1 MQGKSL
7 SPRIKPYLAKPKITL
22 RKLGSFTKLSP
33 QAYNDSAN
41 NTSSPNSQVSFG
53 QSHHNYSNIY
63 KSNSRLT
70 LKIQNPVSSFNISTH
85 KKLKAMAEKYSPQ
98 KSVKTFQNIPTESL
112 LPLSSSDTA
121 AQFSNYLSRYEV
133 GELCE
138 YETIYYLGLKAH
150 KIRPND
156 KLKNKG
162 FDDKETDYLLV
173 LGDHIAYQYEILEML
188 GSGSFSQVCKCLDHK
203 TNKEVAI
210 KVIKSHK
217 RFEDQ
222 GQVEL
227 KILAYLKKYNKTQ
240 PTYFVHMLNHFI
252 FRGHLCVVFELLSF
266 NLYDLL
272 KANGFKGFSHTLVRR
287 FSLQVLK
294 GLSFLKEH
302 KIVHCDLKPENIILI
317 NKQESLIKIID
328 FGSSCFENERI
339 YTYIQSRIYR
349 APEVILGI
357 PYSTG
362 IDMWSLGCIIFELIH
377 GDPLFQGETEEDH
390 LNTIIE
396 VLGFPPENL
405 LKNASK
411 KNKFFHLDGSVKNT
425 VSTRGKVRVPN
436 SKSLEDKLSTDD
448 FVLVDFIKS
457 KFYLECLEW
466 EPEKRMSPEDALC
479 HPWMVEIKKMRM
491 KGGKNPKS
499 PRIKIP

>member
-7 SPRIKPYLAKPKITL
+7 SPRIKPYLAKPKISL
-22 RKLGSFTKLSP
+22 RKLGSLTKLSP
-33 QAYNDSAN
+33 QGYSDSVN
-41 NTSSPNSQVSFG
+41 NSSSPASQISFG
-53 QSHHNYSNIY
+53 QSHNFTNIN
-63 KSNSRLT
+63 KSNTKLT
-70 LKIQNPVSSFNISTH
+70 LKIQSPVSSFNISTH

-98 KSVKTFQNIPTESL
+98 KSIKTFQNIPTESL
-112 LPLSSSDTA
+112 LPLSSPEA
-121 AQFSNYLSRYEV
+121 AIQFSSYLSKFEED
-133 GELCE
+133 ELSQ
-138 YETIYYLGLKAH
+138 YNVIYYLGLKAR

-162 FDDKETDYLLV
+162 FDDKETDYLLI

-203 TNKEVAI
+203 NNKEVAV

-217 RFEDQ
+217 RFEEQ

-227 KILAYLKKYNKTQ
+227 KILAYLKKYNKSQ
-240 PTYFVHMLNHFI
+240 PTYFVHMLNHFV
-252 FRGHLCVVFELLSF
+252 FRGHLCIVFELLSF

-287 FSLQVLK
+287 FSVQVLK

-302 KIVHCDLKPENIILI
+302 QIVHCDLKPENIILI

-328 FGSSCFENERI
+328 FGSSCFESERI

-357 PYSTG
+357 PYSTA
-362 IDMWSLGCIIFELIH
+362 IDIWSLGCIIFELIN
-377 GDPLFQGETEEDH
+377 GDPLFQGESEEDQ

-396 VLGFPPENL
+396 VLGYPPEHL
-405 LKNASK
+405 LKQASK
-411 KNKFFHLDGSVKNT
+411 KNKFFHIDGSVKNT
-425 VSTRGKVRVPN
+425 INSRGKLRVPS
-436 SKSLEDKLSTDD
+436 SKSLEDKLLTDD
-448 FVLVDFIKS
+448 FVLIDFVKS
-457 KFYLECLEW
+457 KCYLECLEW
-466 EPEKRMSPEDALC
+466 DPEKRLSPEDALV
-479 HPWMVEIKKMRM
+479 HPWVIEIKKMRM
-491 KGGKNPKS
+491 KGGKISKS
-499 PRIKIP
+499 PRIKIF